1 VEKLRKE
8 EEVAIEAK
16 KRAANEVEE
25 RREVI
30 IFVFAIDCMECYLPC
45 IGIGLYEACC
55 MDACR
60 LHYLSCEVDVG
71 CRWEL
76 VHIIAYW

>member
-8 EEVAIEAK
+8 EEAAIEAK

-45 IGIGLYEACC
+45 IGIVTRQRQASCVMAL
-55 MDACR
+55 R
-60 LHYLSCEVDVG
+60 RYLSS
-71 CRWEL
+71 
-76 VHIIAYW
+76 

>member
-45 IGIGLYEACC
+45 IGIGLFGCIEASSHVAT
-55 MDACR
+55 M
-60 LHYLSCEVDVG
+60 DVG
-71 CRWEL
+71 
-76 VHIIAYW
+76 